1 MGSRT
6 VTGEFR
12 NLEPDQPRASTPTI
26 LPSSLEVATVTDK
39 TVTDKTVTD
48 EPVRLL
54 ALDAFRGLTVFL
66 MLLVNNVAL
75 DKFTSDQ
82 LQHAAWGGGLT
93 LADLVFPWFLFAT
106 GAAIPLAFSGAQKRN
121 PSRFGW
127 LKKSV
132 SRTLWLFAFGCLIVS
147 SLNHAPTFS
156 LGVLQLIALA
166 FLIGALTYPLPVWAR
181 ASLIALLL
189 GAYWAA
195 IRFVS
200 VSGLEVGVF
209 DEGQNLIRHFNRLHL
224 ESLSLRGL
232 TSVVPTAALV
242 MIAALIGNFFC
253 QPLEPIRKGLGLVLI
268 GLVLSALGYLWSLD
282 LEFNKA
288 VWTPSYVLFS
298 AGTAAFVIGMLTLV
312 LDGLKARALAFPLA
326 VFGSNALLAYLAPIL
341 VKVWVLQILVAD
353 KTLQGW
359 WLETLVTRG
368 GTVVGGWA
376 YTGTYI
382 LAWWLI
388 LLFLY
393 RRKVF
398 LRV

>member
-1 MGSRT
+1 M
-6 VTGEFR
+6 TGEFR
-12 NLEPDQPRASTPTI
+12 NLEPNQARASTPAA
-26 LPSSLEVATVTDK
+26 LSSSLEVEASAK
-39 TVTDKTVTD
+39 
-48 EPVRLL
+48 PVRLL

-75 DKFTSDQ
+75 DKFTPGQ
-82 LQHAAWGGGLT
+82 LRHAPWGGGLT

-106 GAAIPLAFSGAQKRN
+106 GAAIPLAFSSAQKRN

-127 LKKSV
+127 LTKSV
-132 SRTLWLFAFGCLIVS
+132 SRTFWLFALGCLIVS
-147 SLNHAPTFS
+147 SLNHVPTFS

-166 FLIGALTYPLPVWAR
+166 FLTGALTYPLSLWAR

-200 VSGLEVGVF
+200 MPGLEVGIF
-209 DEGQNLIRHFNRLHL
+209 DEGQNVIQHFNRTHL
-224 ESLSLRGL
+224 ESLGLRGL

-242 MIAALIGNFFC
+242 MIAALIGDFFRR
-253 QPLEPIRKGLGLVLI
+253 PLEPVRKGLGLVLI
-268 GLVLSALGYLWSLD
+268 GLVLSVLGYLWSLD

-288 VWTPSYVLFS
+288 VWTPSYILFS
-298 AGTAAFVIGMLTLV
+298 AGTAAFIIGIFTLI
-312 LDGLKARALAFPLA
+312 LDGPKARALAFPLA
-326 VFGSNALLAYLAPIL
+326 VFGSNALLAYIAPIL
-341 VKVWVLQILVAD
+341 VKVWILQSVVAG

-359 WLETLVTRG
+359 WLEMLVTRG
-368 GTVVGGWA
+368 GTVIGGWA
-376 YTGTYI
+376 YTGSYI

>member
-1 MGSRT
+1 MGPRT

-12 NLEPDQPRASTPTI
+12 NLETDQAQASVLAT
-26 LPSSLEVATVTDK
+26 LPSSLEVKASTK
-39 TVTDKTVTD
+39 
-48 EPVRLL
+48 PVRLL

-75 DKFTSDQ
+75 DKFTPNQ
-82 LQHAAWGGGLT
+82 LQHAPWGGGLT

-106 GAAIPLAFSGAQKRN
+106 GAAIPLAFSSAQKRN

-132 SRTLWLFAFGCLIVS
+132 SRTFWLFALGCLIVS
-147 SLNHAPTFS
+147 SLNRAPTFS

-166 FLIGALTYPLPVWAR
+166 FLIAALTYPLPIWAR
-181 ASLIALLL
+181 ASLIVLLL

-200 VSGLEVGVF
+200 VPGLEVGIF
-209 DEGQNLIRHFNRLHL
+209 DEGQNVIQHFNRLHL
-224 ESLSLRGL
+224 ESLGLRGL

-242 MIAALIGNFFC
+242 MIAALIGDFFR
-253 QPLEPIRKGLGLVLI
+253 QSLEPVRKGLGLVLI

-288 VWTPSYVLFS
+288 VWTPSYILFS
-298 AGTAAFVIGMLTLV
+298 AGTAAFVIGIFTLV
-312 LDGLKARALAFPLA
+312 LDGLKARGLAFPLA
-326 VFGSNALLAYLAPIL
+326 VFGSNALLAYIAPIL
-341 VKVWVLQILVAD
+341 VKVWILQILVAG

-359 WLETLVTRG
+359 WLETLVIRG
-368 GTVVGGWA
+368 GTVIGGWL